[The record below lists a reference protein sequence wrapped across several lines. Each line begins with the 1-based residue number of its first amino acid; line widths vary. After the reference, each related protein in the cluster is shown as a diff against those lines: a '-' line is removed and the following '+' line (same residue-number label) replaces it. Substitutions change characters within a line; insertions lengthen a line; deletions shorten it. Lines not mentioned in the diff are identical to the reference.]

1 MYKVSKNNT
10 KKQLSCVIIS
20 NIISQECYHCQV
32 VFMKTNILILQ
43 KSDKAL
49 KKHYIIS
56 NKTSMNSG
64 ENTYKK

>member
-1 MYKVSKNNT
+1 MHKVSKNNT
-10 KKQLSCVIIS
+10 KEQWSCVIIS

-43 KSDKAL
+43 KLDKDL
-49 KKHYIIS
+49 KKYYIIS

-64 ENTYKK
+64 KKYV